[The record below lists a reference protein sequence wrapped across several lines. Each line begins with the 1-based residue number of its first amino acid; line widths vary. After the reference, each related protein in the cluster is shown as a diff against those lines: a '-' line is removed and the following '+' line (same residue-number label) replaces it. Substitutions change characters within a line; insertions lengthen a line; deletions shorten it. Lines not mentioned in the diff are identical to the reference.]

1 MSQLG
6 LKGVKKLWIKTKNNM
21 AFKAFNK
28 WGLQSFQQVR
38 ASKLST
44 SEGFLFFT
52 QKLQLK
58 TKNKQTNKQ
67 TKEST

>member
-1 MSQLG
+1 
-6 LKGVKKLWIKTKNNM
+6 M

-44 SEGFLFFT
+44 SERASYSLPKNFNSRQQT
-52 QKLQLK
+52 
-58 TKNKQTNKQ
+58 NKQTNKQ
-67 TKEST
+67 KKVPSV

>member
-1 MSQLG
+1 
-6 LKGVKKLWIKTKNNM
+6 M

-44 SEGFLFFT
+44 SEGFKAFNKWGLLILYPKTST
-52 QKLQLK
+52 QD
-58 TKNKQTNKQ
+58 NKQTNKQ